1 MPDLQ
6 LNEKRLSQLDGNIK
20 QMVSSGASE
29 DDVMKY
35 ATDFKN
41 QFGVKKKDGGIVSS
55 PIPLKLP
62 SEDFKQGQKFAETAF
77 TIPTAAVEREKGSK
91 IRVTPKLFGQPGTVD
106 VDIIEEGEDVGYKNI
121 AQRFAND
128 LIISGSD
135 IAAGI
140 SEMMRDMG
148 AKQAKGIAKITGSKQ
163 AKEFAEKKSQLLYTP
178 EGELTEYA
186 QKATWSTDPEAKTI
200 LGLNGLG
207 EQTREMQ
214 ESYQLP
220 DNGLGKTITA
230 LSSFAPDILAT
241 ALLPEARAAQGASA
255 LAKLG
260 SGLFNNFTK
269 YLIVKDP
276 LVAYKESKKAGA
288 TAEEAVKEVPGAAL
302 KGAVT
307 GVTLAATGM
316 ASSLAT
322 KGIMNSAT
330 KYLVGAA
337 SSSAPSSML
346 KKAAEIGLTGKGG
359 FVTKEGINA
368 ITDVIGYGLL
378 YPTGASLIEKGELPS
393 EDEITTGIGTAL
405 AFRIKGA
412 FEGGIKFGELN
423 KLVEDIQSAKQGTAF
438 INFMRATPES
448 IQKVYNGPETANE
461 LQLQAMEAAQR
472 ARKATDLEEKQKAVI
487 QASVLSKAAN
497 VKQMADYVVNN
508 KNDFKELSES
518 TLPDEFKQAFLEK
531 ANLVNKSVNP
541 VEIEKTNIGNRIKQA
556 SDFITQKEAELNSTQ
571 DPVAKA
577 EIQVKLEQTNKL
589 LKQQEQALRDLIFE
603 QKKPTDLDLNDIN
616 SIKENKKLD
625 NQDID
630 LQISKLDKNDPDY
643 NEKIESLSKKKEEQN
658 DYYDSVL
665 KAAKET
671 EDVDISVITPD
682 EIAEIENIE
691 IKRPEEEKKE
701 VKPTEVKEEVKPIEE
716 NKLKQ
721 YNRKGTITPDVI
733 NLKYD
738 DNGKEVGG
746 MTLGKYKNYLTL
758 DHIYFS
764 PEYRGTGLSKYAY
777 KDALEIAK
785 NEGYE
790 GLMVGGQ
797 LTTEYKTKETYKNF
811 ATKELDIK
819 NEKGNPYILLTDWI
833 GKENIEETPEIRLM
847 SPEKVQTTLYHG
859 TNDLLQGDIK
869 ISREGIKMSPERLAS
884 GSSKEGWG
892 FYTTP
897 NVEQSEVIARE
908 LNPNMKDFPAGLTN
922 EPAVK
927 YSSFGGISPDK
938 GFIYEIKL
946 DPSAKVAYDNGL
958 VKDFKNIK
966 KQEFEKL
973 RSLGIDAIY
982 SSGEYV
988 ILNPSKIISNKIVLK
1003 NTGKKL
1009 VNVIPMGERGK
1020 LEMNKFKA
1028 VTPENLNSY
1037 LESILGKGYK
1047 KGDILTTGDKKGMT
1061 IYYNPKTDEFAAV
1074 QTGVRPNWEKVEEVK
1089 PTEIKVEPK
1098 KISIENK
1105 EYTTKTGRQKVTYE
1119 NGQLVVRDIKTGK
1132 EVSAATRK
1140 KAIDEYV
1147 DAFDFEK
1154 GKTAEENIT
1163 ELPEGLNPEEGN
1175 LFIIENSENPLELA
1189 SIYFFEE
1196 PFGKAETIDEMIGEF
1211 GLGKITQDSFNNFG
1225 DRNKVTGGM
1234 ARTYFKKDGLPLDV
1248 AAKEMSDYYET
1259 EITPEDLAD
1268 FIIKYPSGSQSALRQ
1283 FETRTANEAAN
1294 RFKELTG
1301 LDIDRKMA
1309 EKILNDKKNN
1319 LTDIEQELLNANY
1332 ESEQQFQDAY
1342 WEAYKTIDKGAE
1354 ISSVSEI
1361 EPTESTQEKITP
1373 KKPIK
1378 EAKVTEDEA
1387 ININQ
1392 VSNELMRQE
1401 LEMAEYEK
1409 IKISDKEA
1417 YEKAKDKLLSGYNVE
1432 SLLKDIES
1440 GKKKVI
1446 DDVDS
1451 ILLGITNGTLAKEI
1465 NKNPKNIDE
1474 LVDLRKRVIDALDI
1488 TGSSLGRALRSR
1500 QLAIKP
1506 MDTLSDFI
1514 LDAQDAAGVDV
1525 LTPAQKEEAFKDYE
1539 KYKKA
1544 SEDSERKILE
1554 LEELNR
1560 QLLAEKE
1567 FNLIKKSV
1575 VKSKQKKDYVKER
1588 EQVFNSIK
1596 DKLKKARTGESGL
1609 MAVPIPYAA
1618 ELIAISPEIS
1628 KLAKLYI
1635 EEGVEKL
1642 SDVVS
1647 KIHENLKN
1655 DIDGVTE
1662 KDIRNVIAGKYNKP
1676 RPAKSDLDKKKA
1688 LLKREAELLNKIE
1701 EVLAGEPKEEKK
1713 IIQKNQRI
1721 KELQDELKAAQQQMG
1736 YDEVTKIQ
1744 QAEKRAETNIAE
1756 IEKKLEENDL
1766 SIKRAEKISSPRLE
1780 ELREKQNELRNEL
1793 KKRRLEDAGVIVNKE
1808 NELKRLKSA
1817 TQRNETES
1825 KKIEKQIEEKDFE
1838 DKIKAPSFL
1847 ENEELQKKYPKE
1859 YKEFLNSMV
1868 KKRDIK
1874 FEYEIKKAE
1883 ERMARMTPSE
1893 KRAKIAKEAF
1903 NTVKALKSSIDN
1915 SFVGVQGGLAFMANP
1930 LQGAKAFIESYKDM
1944 FNEARFKR
1952 GLVEIYENKDLMDL
1966 INKSGLEILN
1976 PQELTEKFREE
1987 SMGGTNLLEKSL
1999 GEIKGVKIIPA
2010 KLLTAPFERAYTSM
2024 GNNLRLNIFLKR
2036 IAQLEAE
2043 GITYENNPKEIK
2055 AAARAVNE
2063 LTGRGKLAKGLE
2075 TASEKLSW
2083 LIWSPKLLAST
2094 VNLLGLNDLGN
2105 AVLLRKGYYGNLPPK
2120 ARKFALTQ
2128 LASGI
2133 GMGVSIMAAIA
2144 LLDDDK
2150 EVDADPRSV
2159 TFGQVKDKI
2168 TGDAFNIYGRFTS
2181 VVRYVTLMVLGVKE
2195 IRGELKTVD
2204 TGKETFKFF
2213 RGKFNPV
2220 AGTASD
2226 ALITRKTY
2234 QGKPY
2239 ELSDLPKDLLAPLSV
2254 QDISKFLEQDGT
2266 ISLLTKGFATFNG
2279 LKVMNEKDFIPQ
2291 TQQKLYEKGMTS
2303 DYLDRLSIVDRR
2315 TKKPLTKEEFVKF
2328 SDMRDAILK
2337 EDLTR
2342 LYEDGVPVIGERKL
2356 KPYNKATVTEIDK
2369 ALDWLKSKATRE
2381 TKEKLFGAEKSTMKS
2396 EIDEAY
2402 YELMKEKF

>member
-1 MPDLQ
+1 MPDFQ
-6 LNEKRLSQLDGNIK
+6 LDKKRLGQLDGNIK
-20 QMVSSGASE
+20 QMISLGASE

-35 ATDFKN
+35 ASDFKN
-41 QFGVKKKDGGIVSS
+41 QFGVKKKDGGNESV
-55 PIPLKLP
+55 PIPSKLP
-62 SEDFKQGQKFAETAF
+62 SQDYLSQGQKFAETAF
-77 TIPTAAVEREKGSK
+77 TIPTEKREKEKK
-91 IRVTPKLFGQPGTVD
+91 IRVSPKLFGQPGTVD
-106 VDIIEEGEDVGYKNI
+106 VDVIEEGEDVTYKNI

-128 LIISGSD
+128 LIISGTDLAS
-135 IAAGI
+135 GI
-140 SEMMRDMG
+140 SELMRDMG
-148 AKQAKGIAKITGSKQ
+148 AKQAKGIAKLTGSKKAQ
-163 AKEFAEKKSQLLYTP
+163 EFAETKGQLLYTP

-186 QKATWSTDPEAKTI
+186 KKATWATDPEAKTI
-200 LGLNGLG
+200 LGLNGLNADAK
-207 EQTREMQ
+207 EMQ

-220 DNGLGKTITA
+220 DSGVGKTLTA
-230 LSSFAPDILAT
+230 LSSFAPDIIAT
-241 ALLPEARAAQGASA
+241 GLLPEAKIAQGASS

-260 SGLFNNFTK
+260 SSLFNNFTK

-276 LVAYKESKKAGA
+276 LVAYKEAKRTGA
-288 TAEEAVKEVPGAAL
+288 TAGEAIKEVPGAAL
-302 KGAVT
+302 KGGIT
-307 GVTLAATGM
+307 GVTLAATGRL
-316 ASSLAT
+316 SSLAT
-322 KGIMNSAT
+322 KGIMNNAT
-330 KYLVGAA
+330 KYLVGAG
-337 SSSAPSSML
+337 SSSAPTSML

-359 FVTKEGINA
+359 FITREGVNA
-368 ITDVIGYGLL
+368 LTDVIGYGLL
-378 YPTGASLIEKGELPS
+378 YPTGASLIERGELPG
-393 EDEITTGIGTAL
+393 EEEITTGIGTAL

-412 FEGGIKFGELN
+412 FEGGIKFGEFN
-423 KLVEDIQSAKQGTAF
+423 KLVEDVQSAKQGTAF

-461 LQLQAMEAAQR
+461 LQLQALEAAQR

-487 QASVLSKAAN
+487 QAATLSKAAN

-508 KNDFKELSES
+508 KNDFQELKES

-577 EIQVKLEQTNKL
+577 EIQVQLEQTNKL
-589 LKQQEQALRDLIFE
+589 LKQQEQALKDLIFE
-603 QKKPTDLDLNDIN
+603 QKPPRDLDLNEIN

-625 NQDID
+625 NQEID

-643 NEKIESLSKKKEEQN
+643 NEKLESLSKKKEEQN

-671 EDVDISVITPD
+671 ENVDISVIMPD
-682 EIAEIENIE
+682 EMAEIENIE
-691 IKRPEEEKKE
+691 IKRPKEQNINEFADRIAAGEKMESPEDLQFYENNKE
-701 VKPTEVKEEVKPIEE
+701 QVEAILKEKAKPVVRPTEVDLTSAKKINASQNRYGIVKDGVEAGFIVVTNPENNVVKIKGVTVNEELRGKNIAGDAYVKLAES
-716 NKLKQ
+716 L
-721 YNRKGTITPDVI
+721 
-733 NLKYD
+733 
-738 DNGKEVGG
+738 
-746 MTLGKYKNYLTL
+746 
-758 DHIYFS
+758 
-764 PEYRGTGLSKYAY
+764 
-777 KDALEIAK
+777 AK
-785 NEGYE
+785 
-790 GLMVGGQ
+790 
-797 LTTEYKTKETYKNF
+797 K
-811 ATKELDIK
+811 
-819 NEKGNPYILLTDWI
+819 
-833 GKENIEETPEIRLM
+833 
-847 SPEKVQTTLYHG
+847 
-859 TNDLLQGDIK
+859 
-869 ISREGIKMSPERLAS
+869 
-884 GSSKEGWG
+884 
-892 FYTTP
+892 
-897 NVEQSEVIARE
+897 
-908 LNPNMKDFPAGLTN
+908 
-922 EPAVK
+922 
-927 YSSFGGISPDK
+927 GISLESDSFDK
-938 GFIYEIKL
+938 ME
-946 DPSAKVAYDNGL
+946 PSATRVW
-958 VKDFKNIK
+958 
-966 KQEFEKL
+966 E
-973 RSLGIDAIY
+973 
-982 SSGEYV
+982 
-988 ILNPSKIISNKIVLK
+988 
-1003 NTGKKL
+1003 KL
-1009 VNVIPMGERGK
+1009 VNKGLAVKGK
-1020 LEMNKFKA
+1020 
-1028 VTPENLNSY
+1028 NSY
-1037 LESILGKGYK
+1037 KF
-1047 KGDILTTGDKKGMT
+1047 
-1061 IYYNPKTDEFAAV
+1061 NPA
-1074 QTGVRPNWEKVEEVK
+1074 
-1089 PTEIKVEPK
+1089 EIKVDTK

-1119 NGQLVVRDIKTGK
+1119 NGQIIVRDIKTGK

-1163 ELPEGLNPEEGN
+1163 ELPEGLNPEEAN

-1196 PFGKAETIDEMIGEF
+1196 PSGKAETKDEMIGEF
-1211 GLGKITQDSFNNFG
+1211 GLGKITQDSFNRFG
-1225 DRNKVTGGM
+1225 DRNLVTGGM

-1248 AAKEMSDYYET
+1248 AAKEMSDYYEV
-1259 EITPEDLAD
+1259 EITPQDLAA
-1268 FIIKYPSGSQSALRQ
+1268 FIVKYPSGSQAALRQ
-1283 FETRTANEAAN
+1283 FETRTANDAAN
-1294 RFKELTG
+1294 KFKQLTG
-1301 LDIDRKMA
+1301 IDIDRKMA

-1342 WEAYKTIDKGAE
+1342 WEAYKSIDKGAE
-1354 ISSVSEI
+1354 ASPVSEI
-1361 EPTESTQEKITP
+1361 KPTEAAKEKVEVKEEP
-1373 KKPIK
+1373 KPEKPVK
-1378 EAKVTEDEA
+1378 EAKFTEEEA
-1387 ININQ
+1387 INIDQ

-1417 YEKAKDKLLSGYNVE
+1417 YQKAKDKLLAGFDIEN
-1432 SLLKDIES
+1432 LLKEIES

-1465 NKNPKNIDE
+1465 DRNPKNIDE

-1506 MDTLSDFI
+1506 METLSDFI
-1514 LDAQDAAGVDV
+1514 LDAQDAAGVDI

-1544 SEDSERKILE
+1544 IEDSERKILE

-1575 VKSKQKKDYVKER
+1575 VKSKQKKDYAKER
-1588 EQVFNSIK
+1588 DEVFNSIK
-1596 DKLKKARTGESGL
+1596 DKLKKVKRGESGL
-1609 MAVPIPYAA
+1609 MAVPVPYAA
-1618 ELIAISPEIS
+1618 QLIAISPEIG
-1628 KLAKLYI
+1628 KLTKLYI

-1647 KIHENLKN
+1647 KIHENIKN

-1662 KDIRNVIAGKYNKP
+1662 RDIRNVIAGKYNRP
-1676 RPAKSDLDKKKA
+1676 RPAKSDLDRKKA
-1688 LLKREAELLNKIE
+1688 LLKREAELLNQIE
-1701 EVLAGEPKEEKK
+1701 AVLAGEPKEEKK
-1713 IIQKNQRI
+1713 VIQKNQRI
-1721 KELQDELKAAQQQMG
+1721 KELQDELRAAQQQMG

-1744 QAEKRAETNIAE
+1744 QAEKRAESNIAE

-1766 SIKRAEKISSPRLE
+1766 SIRRAEKLSSPRLE
-1780 ELREKQNELRNEL
+1780 ELREKQKELRKEL
-1793 KKRRLEDAGVIVNKE
+1793 NKRRLEDAGVIVNKD
-1808 NELKRLKSA
+1808 NELKRLESA
-1817 TQRNETES
+1817 TKRNETES

-1847 ENEELQKKYPKE
+1847 ENIELQKKYPKE
-1859 YKEFLNSMV
+1859 YKEYLNSMV

-1874 FEYEIKKAE
+1874 YEYEIKKTQ

-1893 KRAKIAKEAF
+1893 KRAKIAKETF

-1930 LQGAKAFIESYKDM
+1930 LQGAKAFVESYKDM
-1944 FNEARFKR
+1944 VNEGRFKR
-1952 GLVEIYENKDLMDL
+1952 GLVEIFENKELMDL
-1966 INKSGLEILN
+1966 VDKSGLDILN
-1976 PQELTEKFREE
+1976 PQEIQEKRREE
-1987 SMGGTNLLEKSL
+1987 SMGGANLLEKSW

-2010 KLLTAPFERAYTSM
+2010 KVLTAPFERAYTSM

-2036 IAQLEAE
+2036 ISQLEKE
-2043 GITYENNPKEIK
+2043 GITYENNPEEIK

-2075 TASEKLSW
+2075 SSSEKLSW

-2094 VNLLGLNDLGN
+2094 VNVLGLNDLGN
-2105 AVLLRKGYYGNLPPK
+2105 ALLLRKGYYGKLPPK
-2120 ARKFALTQ
+2120 AFKFATSQ

-2144 LLDDDK
+2144 LLDKDK

-2159 TFGQVKDKI
+2159 TFGQIKDKI
-2168 TGDAFNIYGRFTS
+2168 TGDAVNVYGRFTS
-2181 VVRYVTLMVLGVKE
+2181 VVRFITLMALGVKE
-2195 IRGELKTVD
+2195 VRGELKTVD
-2204 TGKETFKFF
+2204 TGKEFFKFF

-2220 AGTASD
+2220 AGTAYD

-2234 QGKPY
+2234 EGKPY
-2239 ELSDLPKDLLAPLSV
+2239 ELSDLPKDLLAPLST
-2254 QDISKFLEQDGT
+2254 QDIAKFLEQDGT
-2266 ISLLTKGFATFNG
+2266 IKLLTKGFGTFNG
-2279 LKVMNEKDFIPQ
+2279 LKIMNERDFIPQ
-2291 TQQKLYEKGMTS
+2291 TQQKLYEKGLTS

-2315 TKKPLTKEEFVKF
+2315 TKKPLTKEEFVKY

-2342 LYEDGVPVIGERKL
+2342 LYEDGVPVLGERKL
-2356 KPYNKATVTEIDK
+2356 KPYNKAKVDEIDK

-2381 TKEKLFGAEKSTMKS
+2381 AKDKLFGPEKVSMKS

>member
-1 MPDLQ
+1 MDEKQLQ
-6 LNEKRLSQLDGNIK
+6 FLYNDYAKNKGFKDY
-20 QMVSSGASE
+20 SE
-29 DDVMKY
+29 
-35 ATDFKN
+35 FKN
-41 QFGVKKKDGGIVSS
+41 LMSSDESRKIFFDDSNKELGFKDYNEFNDILGLKKKDGITVSG
-55 PIPLKLP
+55 PIPSKLP
-62 SEDFKQGQKFAETAF
+62 SQDYLSTGQKFAETAF
-77 TIPTAAVEREKGSK
+77 TIPTGAGEREKEKK
-91 IRVTPKLFGQPGTVD
+91 IRVSPKLFGQPGTVD
-106 VDIIEEGEDVGYKNI
+106 VDIVEEGEDVGYKNI

-128 LIISGSD
+128 LIISGTD
-135 IAAGI
+135 IASGI
-140 SEMMRDMG
+140 SELMRDMG
-148 AKQAKGIAKITGSKQ
+148 AKQAKGIAKLTGSTK
-163 AKEFAEKKSQLLYTP
+163 AKEFAETKGQPLYTP

-186 QKATWSTDPEAKTI
+186 KKATWATDPEAKTI
-200 LGLNGLG
+200 LGLNGLNADAK
-207 EQTREMQ
+207 EMQ

-220 DNGLGKTITA
+220 DNGLGKTLTA
-230 LSSFAPDILAT
+230 LSSFAPDIIAT
-241 ALLPEARAAQGASA
+241 GLLPEARIAEGASA
-255 LAKLG
+255 LSKLG

-276 LVAYKESKKAGA
+276 LVAYAQSKKSGK
-288 TAEEAVKEVPGAAL
+288 TASEAIKEVPGAAL

-307 GVTLAATGM
+307 GVTLAGTGM

-330 KYLVGAA
+330 KYLVGAG
-337 SSSAPSSML
+337 SSSAPTSML

-359 FVTKEGINA
+359 FITKEGVNA

-378 YPTGASLIEKGELPS
+378 YPTGASLIERGELPN
-393 EDEITTGIGTAL
+393 EEEITTGIGTAL

-412 FEGGIKFGELN
+412 IEGGIKFGELN
-423 KLVEDIQSAKQGTAF
+423 KLVEDVQSAKQGTAF

-472 ARKATDLEEKQKAVI
+472 ARNATDLEEKQKAVI
-487 QASVLSKAAN
+487 QASTLSKAAN

-508 KNDFKELSES
+508 KNDFQELKES

-556 SDFITQKEAELNSTQ
+556 SDFITQKEAELNATQ

-577 EIQVKLEQTNKL
+577 EIQVQLEQSNKL

-603 QKKPTDLDLNDIN
+603 QKPPRDLDLNEIN

-625 NQDID
+625 NQEID

-643 NEKIESLSKKKEEQN
+643 NEKLESLSKKKEEQN

-671 EDVDISVITPD
+671 ENVDISVIMPD
-682 EIAEIENIE
+682 EMAEIDNIE
-691 IKRPEEEKKE
+691 IKRPDEQSIDQFANRIAAGEKMESPEDLQFYENNKEEVEAILKEKAKPVE
-701 VKPTEVKEEVKPIEE
+701 VKTEVKI
-716 NKLKQ
+716 
-721 YNRKGTITPDVI
+721 
-733 NLKYD
+733 
-738 DNGKEVGG
+738 
-746 MTLGKYKNYLTL
+746 
-758 DHIYFS
+758 
-764 PEYRGTGLSKYAY
+764 
-777 KDALEIAK
+777 
-785 NEGYE
+785 
-790 GLMVGGQ
+790 
-797 LTTEYKTKETYKNF
+797 
-811 ATKELDIK
+811 
-819 NEKGNPYILLTDWI
+819 
-833 GKENIEETPEIRLM
+833 
-847 SPEKVQTTLYHG
+847 
-859 TNDLLQGDIK
+859 
-869 ISREGIKMSPERLAS
+869 
-884 GSSKEGWG
+884 
-892 FYTTP
+892 
-897 NVEQSEVIARE
+897 
-908 LNPNMKDFPAGLTN
+908 
-922 EPAVK
+922 
-927 YSSFGGISPDK
+927 
-938 GFIYEIKL
+938 
-946 DPSAKVAYDNGL
+946 
-958 VKDFKNIK
+958 
-966 KQEFEKL
+966 
-973 RSLGIDAIY
+973 
-982 SSGEYV
+982 
-988 ILNPSKIISNKIVLK
+988 
-1003 NTGKKL
+1003 
-1009 VNVIPMGERGK
+1009 
-1020 LEMNKFKA
+1020 
-1028 VTPENLNSY
+1028 
-1037 LESILGKGYK
+1037 
-1047 KGDILTTGDKKGMT
+1047 
-1061 IYYNPKTDEFAAV
+1061 
-1074 QTGVRPNWEKVEEVK
+1074 
-1089 PTEIKVEPK
+1089 EPK

-1119 NGQLVVRDIKTGK
+1119 DGQLIVRDIKTGN

-1163 ELPEGLNPEEGN
+1163 ELPEGLNPEEAN
-1175 LFIIENSENPLELA
+1175 LFVIENSENPLELA

-1196 PFGKAETIDEMIGEF
+1196 PSGKAETKDEMIGEF
-1211 GLGKITQDSFNNFG
+1211 GIGKITQDSFNRFG

-1248 AAKEMSDYYET
+1248 AAKEMSDYYEV
-1259 EITPEDLAD
+1259 EITPQDLAD
-1268 FIIKYPSGSQSALRQ
+1268 FIVKYPSGAKSALRQ

-1294 RFKELTG
+1294 KFKELTG

-1342 WEAYKTIDKGAE
+1342 WEAYKSIDKGAE
-1354 ISSVSEI
+1354 ASPVSEI
-1361 EPTESTQEKITP
+1361 KPTEAAKEKVEVKEEP
-1373 KKPIK
+1373 KPEKPVK
-1378 EAKVTEDEA
+1378 EAKFTEEEA
-1387 ININQ
+1387 INIDQ

-1417 YEKAKDKLLSGYNVE
+1417 YQKAKDKLLAGFDIEN
-1432 SLLKDIES
+1432 LLKEIES

-1465 NKNPKNIDE
+1465 DRNPKNIDE

-1506 MDTLSDFI
+1506 METLSDFI

-1525 LTPAQKEEAFKDYE
+1525 LTPSQKEEAFKDYE

-1575 VKSKQKKDYVKER
+1575 VKSKQKKDYAKER
-1588 EQVFNSIK
+1588 DEVFNSIK
-1596 DKLKKARTGESGL
+1596 DKLKKVSRGESGL
-1609 MAVPIPYAA
+1609 MAVPVPYAA
-1618 ELIAISPEIS
+1618 QLIAISPEIG
-1628 KLAKLYI
+1628 KLTKLYI

-1647 KIHENLKN
+1647 KIHENIKN
-1655 DIDGVTE
+1655 DIEGVTE
-1662 KDIRNVIAGKYNKP
+1662 RDIRNVIAGKYNRPK
-1676 RPAKSDLDKKKA
+1676 PAKSDLDRKKA
-1688 LLKREAELLNKIE
+1688 LLKREAELLNQIE
-1701 EVLAGEPKEEKK
+1701 AVLAGEPKEEKK

-1721 KELQDELKAAQQQMG
+1721 KELQDELRAAQQQMG

-1744 QAEKRAETNIAE
+1744 QAEKRAESNIAE

-1766 SIKRAEKISSPRLE
+1766 SIRRAEKLSSPRLE
-1780 ELREKQNELRNEL
+1780 ELREKQKELRNEL
-1793 KKRRLEDAGVIVNKE
+1793 NKRRLEDAGVIVNKD
-1808 NELKRLKSA
+1808 NELKRLESA
-1817 TQRNETES
+1817 TKRNETES

-1847 ENEELQKKYPKE
+1847 ENVELQKKYPKE
-1859 YKEFLNSMV
+1859 YKEYLNSMV

-1874 FEYEIKKAE
+1874 YEYEIKKTQ

-1893 KRAKIAKEAF
+1893 KRAKIAKETF

-1930 LQGAKAFIESYKDM
+1930 LQGAKAFVESYKDM
-1944 FNEARFKR
+1944 VNEGRFKR
-1952 GLVEIYENKDLMDL
+1952 GLVEIFENKELMDL
-1966 INKSGLEILN
+1966 VDKSGLDILN
-1976 PQELTEKFREE
+1976 PQEIEEKRREE
-1987 SMGGTNLLEKSL
+1987 SMGGSNLLERSL

-2010 KLLTAPFERAYTSM
+2010 KVLTAPFERAYTSM

-2036 IAQLEAE
+2036 IAQLEKE
-2043 GITYENNPKEIK
+2043 GITYENNPEEIK

-2075 TASEKLSW
+2075 TSAEKLSW

-2094 VNLLGLNDLGN
+2094 VNLLGLNDLGS
-2105 AVLLRKGYYGNLPPK
+2105 VLMISKGYYRRLPPK
-2120 ARKFALTQ
+2120 AQKFALSQ

-2144 LLDDDK
+2144 LLDKDK
-2150 EVDADPRSV
+2150 EVDPDPRSV
-2159 TFGQVKDKI
+2159 TFGQIKDKI
-2168 TGDAFNIYGRFTS
+2168 TGDAVNVYGRFTS
-2181 VVRYVTLMVLGVKE
+2181 VVRFVTLMALGVKE
-2195 IRGELKTVD
+2195 VRGELKTVD
-2204 TGKETFKFF
+2204 TGKEFFKFF

-2220 AGTASD
+2220 AGTAYD
-2226 ALITRKTY
+2226 AIITRKTY
-2234 QGKPY
+2234 EGKPY
-2239 ELSDLPKDLLAPLSV
+2239 ELSDLPKDLLAPLST
-2254 QDISKFLEQDGT
+2254 QDIAKFLEQDGT
-2266 ISLLTKGFATFNG
+2266 IKLLTKGFGTFNG
-2279 LKVMNEKDFIPQ
+2279 LKIMNEKDFIPQ
-2291 TQQKLYEKGMTS
+2291 TQQKLYEKGLTS

-2315 TKKPLTKEEFVKF
+2315 TKKPLTKEEFVKY

-2342 LYEDGVPVIGERKL
+2342 LYEDGVPVLGERKL
-2356 KPYNKATVTEIDK
+2356 KPYNKATVNEIDK

-2381 TKEKLFGAEKSTMKS
+2381 TKEKLFGAEKVSMKS
-2396 EIDEAY
+2396 TIDEAY

>member
-1 MPDLQ
+1 MDEKQLQ
-6 LNEKRLSQLDGNIK
+6 FLYNDYAKNKGFKDY
-20 QMVSSGASE
+20 SE
-29 DDVMKY
+29 
-35 ATDFKN
+35 FKN
-41 QFGVKKKDGGIVSS
+41 LMSSDESRRVFFDDSNKELGFKDYNEFNDILGLKKKDGIIVSG
-55 PIPLKLP
+55 PIPSKLP
-62 SEDFKQGQKFAETAF
+62 SQDYLSQGQKFAETAF
-77 TIPTAAVEREKGSK
+77 TIPTEKREKEKK
-91 IRVTPKLFGQPGTVD
+91 IRVSPKLFGQPGMVD
-106 VDIIEEGEDVGYKNI
+106 VDIIEEGEDVTYKNI

-128 LIISGSD
+128 LIITGTDLAS
-135 IAAGI
+135 GI
-140 SEMMRDMG
+140 SEIMRDMG
-148 AKQAKGIAKITGSKQ
+148 AKQAKGIAKITGSKKAQ
-163 AKEFAEKKSQLLYTP
+163 EFAETKGQALYTP
-178 EGELTEYA
+178 EGQLTEYA
-186 QKATWSTDPEAKTI
+186 KKATWATDPEAKTI
-200 LGLNGLG
+200 LGLNGLNADAK
-207 EQTREMQ
+207 EMQ

-241 ALLPEARAAQGASA
+241 ALLPEARAAEGASA

-276 LVAYKESKKAGA
+276 LVAYKEAKKAGA
-288 TAEEAVKEVPGAAL
+288 TAGEAVKEVPGAAL

-307 GVTLAATGM
+307 GVTLAGTGM
-316 ASSLAT
+316 LSSLAT

-330 KYLVGAA
+330 KYLVGAG
-337 SSSAPSSML
+337 SSSAPTSML
-346 KKAAEIGLTGKGG
+346 KKAAEIGLTGRGG
-359 FVTKEGINA
+359 FITKEGVNA

-393 EDEITTGIGTAL
+393 EEEITTGIGTAL

-412 FEGGIKFGELN
+412 YEGGIKFGEFN
-423 KLVEDIQSAKQGTAF
+423 KLVENIQSAKQGTAF

-461 LQLQAMEAAQR
+461 LQLQALEAAQR

-487 QASVLSKAAN
+487 QASTLSKAAN

-508 KNDFKELSES
+508 KNDFQELKES

-577 EIQVKLEQTNKL
+577 EIQVQLEQTNKL
-589 LKQQEQALRDLIFE
+589 LKQQEQALKDLIFE
-603 QKKPTDLDLNDIN
+603 QKPPRDLDLNEIN
-616 SIKENKKLD
+616 GIKENKKLD
-625 NQDID
+625 NQEID

-643 NEKIESLSKKKEEQN
+643 NDKLESLSKKKEEQN

-671 EDVDISVITPD
+671 ENVDISVIMPD
-682 EIAEIENIE
+682 EMAEIENIE
-691 IKRPEEEKKE
+691 IKRPEEQKVELVEPVE
-701 VKPTEVKEEVKPIEE
+701 VKQIEVKI
-716 NKLKQ
+716 
-721 YNRKGTITPDVI
+721 
-733 NLKYD
+733 
-738 DNGKEVGG
+738 
-746 MTLGKYKNYLTL
+746 
-758 DHIYFS
+758 
-764 PEYRGTGLSKYAY
+764 
-777 KDALEIAK
+777 
-785 NEGYE
+785 
-790 GLMVGGQ
+790 
-797 LTTEYKTKETYKNF
+797 
-811 ATKELDIK
+811 
-819 NEKGNPYILLTDWI
+819 
-833 GKENIEETPEIRLM
+833 
-847 SPEKVQTTLYHG
+847 
-859 TNDLLQGDIK
+859 
-869 ISREGIKMSPERLAS
+869 
-884 GSSKEGWG
+884 
-892 FYTTP
+892 
-897 NVEQSEVIARE
+897 
-908 LNPNMKDFPAGLTN
+908 
-922 EPAVK
+922 
-927 YSSFGGISPDK
+927 
-938 GFIYEIKL
+938 
-946 DPSAKVAYDNGL
+946 
-958 VKDFKNIK
+958 
-966 KQEFEKL
+966 
-973 RSLGIDAIY
+973 
-982 SSGEYV
+982 
-988 ILNPSKIISNKIVLK
+988 
-1003 NTGKKL
+1003 
-1009 VNVIPMGERGK
+1009 
-1020 LEMNKFKA
+1020 
-1028 VTPENLNSY
+1028 
-1037 LESILGKGYK
+1037 
-1047 KGDILTTGDKKGMT
+1047 
-1061 IYYNPKTDEFAAV
+1061 
-1074 QTGVRPNWEKVEEVK
+1074 
-1089 PTEIKVEPK
+1089 EPK
-1098 KISIENK
+1098 KISVENK

-1119 NGQLVVRDIKTGK
+1119 NGQLIVKDIKTEK
-1132 EVSAATRK
+1132 EVSPATRK

-1163 ELPEGLNPEEGN
+1163 ELPEGLNPEEAN

-1196 PFGKAETIDEMIGEF
+1196 PSGKAETKDQMIGEF
-1211 GLGKITQDSFNNFG
+1211 GLGKITQDSFNRFG

-1248 AAKEMSDYYET
+1248 AAKEMSDYYEV
-1259 EITPEDLAD
+1259 EITPQDLAD
-1268 FIIKYPSGSQSALRQ
+1268 FIVKYPSGSQAALRQ

-1294 RFKELTG
+1294 KFKELTG

-1342 WEAYKTIDKGAE
+1342 WEAYKAIDKGAE
-1354 ISSVSEI
+1354 VSPVSEVK
-1361 EPTESTQEKITP
+1361 PTEATEEKVEVKEEVKP

-1387 ININQ
+1387 INIDQ

-1417 YEKAKDKLLSGYNVE
+1417 YEKAKNKLLAGYSIEN
-1432 SLLKDIES
+1432 LLKDIES

-1446 DDVDS
+1446 DDEES
-1451 ILLGITNGTLAKEI
+1451 ILLGITNGTLAKQI
-1465 NKNPKNIDE
+1465 DKNPKNIDE

-1506 MDTLSDFI
+1506 METLSDFI

-1525 LTPAQKEEAFKDYE
+1525 LTPSQKEEAFKDYE

-1575 VKSKQKKDYVKER
+1575 VKSKEKKDYTKER
-1588 EQVFNSIK
+1588 DQVINSIK
-1596 DKLKKARTGESGL
+1596 DKLKKVNRGESGL
-1609 MAVPIPYAA
+1609 MAVPVPYAA
-1618 ELIAISPEIS
+1618 QLIAISPEIG

-1635 EEGVEKL
+1635 QEGVEKL

-1647 KIHENLKN
+1647 KIHENIKN
-1655 DIDGVTE
+1655 DIEGVTE
-1662 KDIRNVIAGKYNKP
+1662 TDIRNVIAGKYNRP
-1676 RPAKSDLDKKKA
+1676 RPAKSDLDRKKA
-1688 LLKREAELLNKIE
+1688 LLKREAELLNQIE
-1701 EVLAGEPKEEKK
+1701 QVLAGEPKEEKK
-1713 IIQKNQRI
+1713 VIQKNQRI
-1721 KELQDELKAAQQQMG
+1721 KELQDELRAAQQQMG

-1780 ELREKQNELRNEL
+1780 ELREKQKELRNEL
-1793 KKRRLEDAGVIVNKE
+1793 KRRRLEDAGVIVNKD
-1808 NELKRLKSA
+1808 NELKRLQSA
-1817 TQRNETES
+1817 TKRNETES

-1847 ENEELQKKYPKE
+1847 ENIELQKKYPKE
-1859 YKEFLNSMV
+1859 YKEFLNSIA

-1883 ERMARMTPSE
+1883 ERMARATSGE
-1893 KRAKIAKEAF
+1893 KRAKFAKEAF
-1903 NTVKALKSSIDN
+1903 NTVKALKSSVDN

-1930 LQGAKAFIESYKDM
+1930 LQGAKALVESYKDM
-1944 FNEARFKR
+1944 VNEGRFKR
-1952 GLVEIYENKDLMDL
+1952 GLVEIFENKDLMDL
-1966 INKSGLEILN
+1966 VNKSGLDILN
-1976 PQELTEKFREE
+1976 PQEIEQKRKEE
-1987 SMGGTNLLEKSL
+1987 SFGGTNLLEKSL
-1999 GEIKGVKIIPA
+1999 GEIRGVKIIPA
-2010 KLLTAPFERAYTSM
+2010 KVLTAPFERAYTSM

-2036 IAQLEAE
+2036 IAQLEKE
-2043 GITYENNPKEIK
+2043 GITYENNPEEIK

-2075 TASEKLSW
+2075 STSEKLSW

-2105 AVLLRKGYYGNLPPK
+2105 ALLLRKGYYGKLPPK
-2120 ARKFALTQ
+2120 AQKFALSQ

-2144 LLDDDK
+2144 LLDKDK

-2159 TFGQVKDKI
+2159 TFGQIKDKI
-2168 TGDAFNIYGRFTS
+2168 TGDAVNVYGRFTS
-2181 VVRYVTLMVLGVKE
+2181 VVRFVTLMALGVKE
-2195 IRGELKTVD
+2195 VRGELKTVD
-2204 TGKETFKFF
+2204 TGKEFFKFF

-2220 AGTASD
+2220 AGTAYD
-2226 ALITRKTY
+2226 AIITRKTY
-2234 QGKPY
+2234 EGKPY
-2239 ELSDLPKDLLAPLSV
+2239 ELSDLPKDLLAPLST
-2254 QDISKFLEQDGT
+2254 QDIAKFLEQDGT
-2266 ISLLTKGFATFNG
+2266 IKLLTKGFGTFNG
-2279 LKVMNEKDFIPQ
+2279 LKIMNEKDFIPQ
-2291 TQQKLYEKGMTS
+2291 TQQKLYEKGLTS
-2303 DYLDRLSIVDRR
+2303 DYLDRLSIIDRR
-2315 TKKPLTKEEFVKF
+2315 TKKPLAKEEFAKY

-2342 LYEDGVPVIGERKL
+2342 LYEDGVPVLGERKL
-2356 KPYNKATVTEIDK
+2356 KPYNKATVDEIDK

-2381 TKEKLFGAEKSTMKS
+2381 AKDKLFGAEKVSMKS
-2396 EIDEAY
+2396 AIDEAY

>member
-135 IAAGI
+135 IAAGV

-186 QKATWSTDPEAKTI
+186 QKATWATDPEAKTI

-276 LVAYKESKKAGA
+276 LVVYKEAKKAGA

-307 GVTLAATGM
+307 GVTLAGTGM
-316 ASSLAT
+316 LSSLAT

-412 FEGGIKFGELN
+412 FEGGIKFGEFN

-508 KNDFKELSES
+508 KNDFQELNES

-577 EIQVKLEQTNKL
+577 EIQVQLEQTNKL
-589 LKQQEQALRDLIFE
+589 LKQQEQVLRDLIFE
-603 QKKPTDLDLNDIN
+603 QKKPRDLDLNDIN

-643 NEKIESLSKKKEEQN
+643 NEKLESLSKKKEEQN

-665 KAAKET
+665 KTAKET
-671 EDVDISVITPD
+671 KDVDISVITPD

-691 IKRPEEEKKE
+691 IKRPEEEKQE
-701 VKPTEVKEEVKPIEE
+701 VKT
-716 NKLKQ
+716 
-721 YNRKGTITPDVI
+721 
-733 NLKYD
+733 
-738 DNGKEVGG
+738 
-746 MTLGKYKNYLTL
+746 
-758 DHIYFS
+758 
-764 PEYRGTGLSKYAY
+764 
-777 KDALEIAK
+777 
-785 NEGYE
+785 
-790 GLMVGGQ
+790 
-797 LTTEYKTKETYKNF
+797 
-811 ATKELDIK
+811 
-819 NEKGNPYILLTDWI
+819 
-833 GKENIEETPEIRLM
+833 
-847 SPEKVQTTLYHG
+847 
-859 TNDLLQGDIK
+859 
-869 ISREGIKMSPERLAS
+869 
-884 GSSKEGWG
+884 
-892 FYTTP
+892 
-897 NVEQSEVIARE
+897 
-908 LNPNMKDFPAGLTN
+908 
-922 EPAVK
+922 
-927 YSSFGGISPDK
+927 
-938 GFIYEIKL
+938 
-946 DPSAKVAYDNGL
+946 
-958 VKDFKNIK
+958 
-966 KQEFEKL
+966 
-973 RSLGIDAIY
+973 
-982 SSGEYV
+982 
-988 ILNPSKIISNKIVLK
+988 
-1003 NTGKKL
+1003 
-1009 VNVIPMGERGK
+1009 
-1020 LEMNKFKA
+1020 
-1028 VTPENLNSY
+1028 
-1037 LESILGKGYK
+1037 
-1047 KGDILTTGDKKGMT
+1047 
-1061 IYYNPKTDEFAAV
+1061 
-1074 QTGVRPNWEKVEEVK
+1074 
-1089 PTEIKVEPK
+1089 TEIKVEPK

-1119 NGQLVVRDIKTGK
+1119 NGQLTVRDIKTGK

-1196 PFGKAETIDEMIGEF
+1196 PSGKAETIDEMIGEF
-1211 GLGKITQDSFNNFG
+1211 GLGKITQDSFNSFG

-1309 EKILNDKKNN
+1309 EKILNNKKNN

-1332 ESEQQFQDAY
+1332 ESEQEFQDAY

-1417 YEKAKDKLLSGYNVE
+1417 YEKAKDKLLSGYDVE
-1432 SLLKDIES
+1432 GLLKDIES

-1575 VKSKQKKDYVKER
+1575 VKSKQKKDYAKER
-1588 EQVFNSIK
+1588 EQVFSSIK
-1596 DKLKKARTGESGL
+1596 DKLKKARSGESGL
-1609 MAVPIPYAA
+1609 TAVPIPYAA

-1883 ERMARMTPSE
+1883 ERMKRATPSE

-2195 IRGELKTVD
+2195 IKGELKTVD

-2234 QGKPY
+2234 EGKPY

-2254 QDISKFLEQDGT
+2254 QDIAKFLEQDGT

-2291 TQQKLYEKGMTS
+2291 TQQKLYKKGMTS

>member
-20 QMVSSGASE
+20 QMVSLGASE

-106 VDIIEEGEDVGYKNI
+106 VDIIEEDEDVGYKNI

-200 LGLNGLG
+200 LGLNGLNAD
-207 EQTREMQ
+207 TKEMQ
-214 ESYQLP
+214 GSYQLP

-276 LVAYKESKKAGA
+276 LVAYKEAKKAGA

-307 GVTLAATGM
+307 GVTLAGTGM
-316 ASSLAT
+316 LSSLAT

-359 FVTKEGINA
+359 FVTREGVNA

-412 FEGGIKFGELN
+412 YEGGIKFSELN

-577 EIQVKLEQTNKL
+577 EIEVQLEQTNKL

-603 QKKPTDLDLNDIN
+603 QKKPRDLDLNDIN

-643 NEKIESLSKKKEEQN
+643 NEKLESLSKKKEEQN

-671 EDVDISVITPD
+671 QDIDISAMPD
-682 EIAEIENIE
+682 EMAEIENIE
-691 IKRPEEEKKE
+691 INFPQEQNIDESTVE
-701 VKPTEVKEEVKPIEE
+701 V
-716 NKLKQ
+716 
-721 YNRKGTITPDVI
+721 
-733 NLKYD
+733 
-738 DNGKEVGG
+738 
-746 MTLGKYKNYLTL
+746 
-758 DHIYFS
+758 
-764 PEYRGTGLSKYAY
+764 
-777 KDALEIAK
+777 EI
-785 NEGYE
+785 
-790 GLMVGGQ
+790 
-797 LTTEYKTKETYKNF
+797 
-811 ATKELDIK
+811 D
-819 NEKGNPYILLTDWI
+819 
-833 GKENIEETPEIRLM
+833 
-847 SPEKVQTTLYHG
+847 
-859 TNDLLQGDIK
+859 
-869 ISREGIKMSPERLAS
+869 
-884 GSSKEGWG
+884 
-892 FYTTP
+892 
-897 NVEQSEVIARE
+897 
-908 LNPNMKDFPAGLTN
+908 
-922 EPAVK
+922 
-927 YSSFGGISPDK
+927 
-938 GFIYEIKL
+938 
-946 DPSAKVAYDNGL
+946 
-958 VKDFKNIK
+958 
-966 KQEFEKL
+966 
-973 RSLGIDAIY
+973 
-982 SSGEYV
+982 
-988 ILNPSKIISNKIVLK
+988 
-1003 NTGKKL
+1003 
-1009 VNVIPMGERGK
+1009 
-1020 LEMNKFKA
+1020 
-1028 VTPENLNSY
+1028 
-1037 LESILGKGYK
+1037 
-1047 KGDILTTGDKKGMT
+1047 
-1061 IYYNPKTDEFAAV
+1061 
-1074 QTGVRPNWEKVEEVK
+1074 
-1089 PTEIKVEPK
+1089 PK

-1196 PFGKAETIDEMIGEF
+1196 PSGKAETIDEMIGEF

-1309 EKILNDKKNN
+1309 EKILNNKKNN

-1332 ESEQQFQDAY
+1332 ESEQEFQDAY

-1378 EAKVTEDEA
+1378 EVKVTEDEA

-1417 YEKAKDKLLSGYNVE
+1417 YEKAKDKLLAGYDVE
-1432 SLLKDIES
+1432 GLLKDIES

-1766 SIKRAEKISSPRLE
+1766 SIRRAEKISSPRLE
-1780 ELREKQNELRNEL
+1780 ELREKQNELRKEL

-1999 GEIKGVKIIPA
+1999 GEIRGVKIIPA

-2195 IRGELKTVD
+2195 IKGELKTVD

-2234 QGKPY
+2234 EGKPY

-2254 QDISKFLEQDGT
+2254 QDIAKFLEQDGT

-2291 TQQKLYEKGMTS
+2291 TQQKLYKKGMTS

>member
-1 MPDLQ
+1 MPDFQ

-41 QFGVKKKDGGIVSS
+41 QFGVKKKDGGKESS
-55 PIPLKLP
+55 PIPSKLP
-62 SEDFKQGQKFAETAF
+62 SQDYLSQGQKFVETAF
-77 TIPTAAVEREKGSK
+77 TVPTAAVEREKEKK
-91 IRVTPKLFGQPGTVD
+91 IRVSPKLFGQPGTVD

-135 IAAGI
+135 IIAGV

-276 LVAYKESKKAGA
+276 LVAYKEAKKAGA

-307 GVTLAATGM
+307 GVTLAGVGM

-393 EDEITTGIGTAL
+393 EDEITSGIGTAL

-412 FEGGIKFGELN
+412 FEGGIKFGEFN

-508 KNDFKELSES
+508 KNDFQELNES
-518 TLPDEFKQAFLEK
+518 TLPDDFKQAFLEK

-571 DPVAKA
+571 EPVAKA
-577 EIQVKLEQTNKL
+577 EIEVQLEQTNKL

-603 QKKPTDLDLNDIN
+603 QKKPRDLDLNDIN

-643 NEKIESLSKKKEEQN
+643 NEKLESLSKKKEEQN

-671 EDVDISVITPD
+671 GDIDISVITPD

-691 IKRPEEEKKE
+691 IKRPEEEKEEIK
-701 VKPTEVKEEVKPIEE
+701 VTEEVKTVKLDELPDRAFAVGMTVEKFEDLKSKIQKEGFTQPIIIDKESGNVLDGQNRLLVAQDLGIKDVPSIFVDNPTKADLNE
-716 NKLKQ
+716 KIKELEKQ
-721 YNRKGTITPDVI
+721 YKST
-733 NLKYD
+733 
-738 DNGKEVGG
+738 
-746 MTLGKYKNYLTL
+746 
-758 DHIYFS
+758 
-764 PEYRGTGLSKYAY
+764 
-777 KDALEIAK
+777 
-785 NEGYE
+785 
-790 GLMVGGQ
+790 
-797 LTTEYKTKETYKNF
+797 
-811 ATKELDIK
+811 
-819 NEKGNPYILLTDWI
+819 
-833 GKENIEETPEIRLM
+833 
-847 SPEKVQTTLYHG
+847 
-859 TNDLLQGDIK
+859 
-869 ISREGIKMSPERLAS
+869 
-884 GSSKEGWG
+884 
-892 FYTTP
+892 
-897 NVEQSEVIARE
+897 
-908 LNPNMKDFPAGLTN
+908 
-922 EPAVK
+922 
-927 YSSFGGISPDK
+927 
-938 GFIYEIKL
+938 
-946 DPSAKVAYDNGL
+946 
-958 VKDFKNIK
+958 
-966 KQEFEKL
+966 
-973 RSLGIDAIY
+973 
-982 SSGEYV
+982 
-988 ILNPSKIISNKIVLK
+988 
-1003 NTGKKL
+1003 
-1009 VNVIPMGERGK
+1009 
-1020 LEMNKFKA
+1020 
-1028 VTPENLNSY
+1028 
-1037 LESILGKGYK
+1037 
-1047 KGDILTTGDKKGMT
+1047 
-1061 IYYNPKTDEFAAV
+1061 
-1074 QTGVRPNWEKVEEVK
+1074 EEVK
-1089 PTEIKVEPK
+1089 PTGVKVEPK

-1119 NGQLVVRDIKTGK
+1119 DGQLVVRDIKTGK

-1175 LFIIENSENPLELA
+1175 LFIIENSKNPLELA

-1283 FETRTANEAAN
+1283 FETKTANEAAN

-1301 LDIDRKMA
+1301 LDLDRKMA
-1309 EKILNDKKNN
+1309 EKILNNRKNN

-1332 ESEQQFQDAY
+1332 ESEQEFQDAY

-1417 YEKAKDKLLSGYNVE
+1417 YEKAKNRLLEGYNIE
-1432 SLLKDIES
+1432 NLLKDIES

-1446 DDVDS
+1446 DGEES
-1451 ILLGITNGTLAKEI
+1451 IMLGITNGTLAKQI
-1465 NKNPKNIDE
+1465 DKNPKNIDQ

-1488 TGSSLGRALRSR
+1488 TGSSLGRALRTR
-1500 QLAIKP
+1500 QLSIKP

-1544 SEDSERKILE
+1544 SEDSEIKILE

-1721 KELQDELKAAQQQMG
+1721 KELQDELKDAQQQMG

-1766 SIKRAEKISSPRLE
+1766 SIRRAEKISSPRLE
-1780 ELREKQNELRNEL
+1780 ELREKQKGLRNEL
-1793 KKRRLEDAGVIVNKE
+1793 KRRRLEDAGVITNKD
-1808 NELKRLKSA
+1808 NELKRLESA

-1825 KKIEKQIEEKDFE
+1825 KKIQKQIEEKDFE

-1847 ENEELQKKYPKE
+1847 ENQELQKKYPKE

-1874 FEYEIKKAE
+1874 YEYEIKKAE

-1944 FNEARFKR
+1944 FNEGRFKR

-1966 INKSGLEILN
+1966 INNSGLEILN

-1987 SMGGTNLLEKSL
+1987 TMGGTNLLEKSL

-2010 KLLTAPFERAYTSM
+2010 KILTAPFERAYTSM

-2036 IAQLEAE
+2036 IAQLENE

-2075 TASEKLSW
+2075 PVSEKLSW
-2083 LIWSPKLLAST
+2083 LIWSPKLLSST
-2094 VNLLGLNDLGN
+2094 VNLLGINDLGN
-2105 AVLLRKGYYGNLPPK
+2105 ALLIRKGYYGNLPPK

-2144 LLDDDK
+2144 LLDKDK

-2168 TGDAFNIYGRFTS
+2168 TGVAFNIYGRFTS

-2234 QGKPY
+2234 EGKPY
-2239 ELSDLPKDLLAPLSV
+2239 ELSDLPKDLFAPLSV
-2254 QDISKFLEQDGT
+2254 QDIAKFLEQDGT

-2291 TQQKLYEKGMTS
+2291 TQQKLYKKGMTS

-2328 SDMRDAILK
+2328 SEMRDAILK

-2342 LYEDGVPVIGERKL
+2342 LYEDGVPVVGERKL
-2356 KPYNKATVTEIDK
+2356 KPYDKATVTEIDK